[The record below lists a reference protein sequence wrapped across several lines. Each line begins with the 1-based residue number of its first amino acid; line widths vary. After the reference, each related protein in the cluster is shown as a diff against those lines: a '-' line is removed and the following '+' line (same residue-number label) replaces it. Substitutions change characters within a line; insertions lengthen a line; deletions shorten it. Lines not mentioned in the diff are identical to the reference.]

1 MEELEVAAERDAEA
15 VHIWRQQYA
24 QALYNCALN
33 DVGNVILP
41 KQLLA
46 MQRVQQRLEYEH
58 FMYLMMLWNSEW
70 NKTEAPLEGPDW
82 NKRLHAI
89 QVHHEY
95 AIFSKNRNYDWEH
108 WTVMAQNFRSSPMQQ
123 YLWYILLKYDL
134 CSEKPFLIKEL
145 K

>member
-1 MEELEVAAERDAEA
+1 
-15 VHIWRQQYA
+15 
-24 QALYNCALN
+24 
-33 DVGNVILP
+33 
-41 KQLLA
+41 
-46 MQRVQQRLEYEH
+46 
-58 FMYLMMLWNSEW
+58 MMLWNSEW

-123 YLWYILLKYDL
+123 YL
-134 CSEKPFLIKEL
+134 
-145 K
+145 